1 MKKLLFSLATIV
13 ALSLATVSCGS
24 SKEEGANVDELT
36 TSLEEALNAAN
47 DSSAI
52 IDAFSSAQ
60 KTISELEAAGD
71 TAAVNAYKWKL
82 KQLYDQNKDKFESMN
97 VVSALN
103 EVANIEEIAKS
114 VKAAAVADAETAKED
129 AIEAAKAAVE
139 SNEAVQ
145 DAKAKAEEVKAKAEE
160 VKATAEEVK
169 KSAEEVKAAA
179 ENAKEA
185 LSKLKK
191 N

>member
-36 TSLEEALNAAN
+36 SSLEEALNAAN

-60 KTISELEAAGD
+60 KTISELEA
-71 TAAVNAYKWKL
+71 AAVNAYKWKL

-129 AIEAAKAAVE
+129 AVEAAKAAVE

-145 DAKAKAEEVKAKAEE
+145 DAKAKAEEVKAAAED
-160 VKATAEEVK
+160 VKQ
-169 KSAEEVKAAA
+169 SAEEVKAAA
-179 ENAKEA
+179 ENVKSA
-185 LSKLKK
+185 LSNLKK
-191 N
+191 K